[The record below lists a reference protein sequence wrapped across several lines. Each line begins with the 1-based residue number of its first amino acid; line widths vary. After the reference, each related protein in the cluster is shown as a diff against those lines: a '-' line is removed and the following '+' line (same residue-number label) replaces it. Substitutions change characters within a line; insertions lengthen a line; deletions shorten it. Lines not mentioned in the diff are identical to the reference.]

1 MFVTQKCQYT
11 LRALFEMAKRHGT
24 GPVSAADI
32 AEAQAIPP
40 RFLELIL
47 QGLKDTWQV
56 SSRRGNNGGYMLAV
70 PPEAITVGDIIRSVD
85 GSLAP
90 VQCVSGR
97 GHEHCPLKG
106 QCSFMDVW
114 QKAQAAVE
122 DVYDSITLQD
132 LIDNERS
139 AAKQTGPLEYVV

>member
-11 LRALFEMAKRHGT
+11 LRALFELAKRHGT
-24 GPVSAADI
+24 VPASAAEI
-32 AEAQAIPP
+32 AEAQAIPA

-47 QGLKDTWQV
+47 QGLKDSWQV
-56 SSRRGNNGGYMLAV
+56 SSRRGNSGGYMLAV
-70 PPEAITVGDIIRSVD
+70 APEAITVGDIIRLVD

-97 GHEHCPLKG
+97 GHGHCPMKG
-106 QCSFMDVW
+106 QCAFMGLW
-114 QKAQAAVE
+114 HKAQAAVE
-122 DVYDSITLQD
+122 EVYDSTTLQD

-139 AAKQTGPLEYVV
+139 EAEKTGPLEYVV